1 MRSLSGGDLI
11 ITPKGTDIVIRWA
24 FHRLLRSGFVV
35 LVVGI
40 TSCDP
45 GAPGDLEYDVILQNA
60 RVLDGTGTPWYGA
73 DVGIQG
79 DRIAAVGRLDGAR
92 APRTIDATGLY
103 LAPGFI
109 DLHSHAA
116 SGLKEEDLSVAHPLL
131 AQGITLVA
139 INPDG
144 GGAADLVDQEDE
156 LLQHGLGVNVAQYI
170 GHGSVRSEILGM
182 EDRAPDHAE
191 LDRMRDMVRRAM
203 EHGAVGLSSG
213 LFYAPGSYAELAEVV
228 ELARVAA
235 DYGGIYSSHIR
246 DESNYTIG
254 VLASVEEVIHVAREA
269 KLPGKVTHI
278 KSLGPPVWGTSA
290 EVVNLI
296 ERARQ
301 EDVEMWADQY
311 PYEASSTGLA
321 AALVPRWAQAG
332 GQEELDRRLD
342 DPDTGE
348 RIRSEMEENLAR
360 RGGPDR
366 LQFSR
371 YSDDPSIEGM
381 TLAALADERDLDP
394 VELAIELVRGGG
406 PGVVSFNMDP
416 DDIHRYMR
424 QPWTATASDGGLPRM
439 GEGAPHPR
447 SYGAFPRKIR
457 KYVVEDEVVDLP
469 TAIRSMTA
477 LPAAIIRLHDRG
489 IIRPGAYA
497 DLVVFDLERLQD
509 HATFESPHQLS
520 EGMIHVLVN
529 GEFVIHDE
537 AFTDALP
544 GVMVRGRRALGA
556 PALD

>member
-1 MRSLSGGDLI
+1 
-11 ITPKGTDIVIRWA
+11 
-24 FHRLLRSGFVV
+24 
-35 LVVGI
+35 
-40 TSCDP
+40 
-45 GAPGDLEYDVILQNA
+45 
-60 RVLDGTGTPWYGA
+60 VLDGTGTPWYRA
-73 DVGIQG
+73 DVGIRG
-79 DRIAAVGRLDGAR
+79 DRIAAVGRLEGAR
-92 APRTIDATGLY
+92 APRTIDAAGLY

-109 DLHSHAA
+109 DLHSHSA
-116 SGLKEEDLSVAHPLL
+116 SGLAEEDLSVAQPLL
-131 AQGITLVA
+131 AQGITLVF

-144 GGAADLVDQEDE
+144 GGAADLADQERD
-156 LLQHGLGVNVAQYI
+156 LLEHGLGVNVAQYI
-170 GHGSVRSEILGM
+170 GHGSVRREVLGM
-182 EDRAPDHAE
+182 EDRAPDEAE
-191 LDRMRDMVRRAM
+191 LDRMRDMVRQAM

-213 LFYAPGSYAELAEVV
+213 LFYAPGSYAELSEVV

-235 DYGGIYSSHIR
+235 EFGGIYSSHIR

-254 VLASVEEVIHVAREA
+254 VVASVEEVIHVAREA
-269 KLPGKVTHI
+269 GLPGKVTHI

-290 EVVNLI
+290 EVVDLI
-296 ERARQ
+296 ERARE

-342 DPDTGE
+342 DPDTRE

-360 RGGPDR
+360 RGGADR

-381 TLAALADERDLDP
+381 TLAALAAERGLDP
-394 VELAIELVRGGG
+394 VEMAMDLVRGGG
-406 PGVVSFNMDP
+406 PGVVSFNMHP

-447 SYGAFPRKIR
+447 AYGAFPRKIR
-457 KYVVEDEVVDLP
+457 TYVLEDGVVDLP

-477 LPAAIIRLHDRG
+477 LPAAITRLHDRG

-497 DLVVFDLERLQD
+497 DLVVFDLERLRD
-509 HATFESPHQLS
+509 HATFENPHQLS
-520 EGMIHVLVN
+520 EGMVHVLVN
-529 GEFVIHDE
+529 GELVIHDE
-537 AFTDALP
+537 RFTGTLP
-544 GVMVRGRRALGA
+544 GLMVRGPRTAGA